1 MESSGG
7 LFNPGF
13 LGSSF
18 LWWVGQIA
26 DDSTWRDNINPGN
39 YEDKNSIPGWGR
51 RYKVR
56 IIGLHD
62 QGEVEIPSDQ
72 LPWAN
77 VMYPITAGGFQTNS
91 GATPQL
97 RQGNMVFGFF
107 LDGQDQQVPVIMGVL
122 GNNSQTELSQT
133 IGDSSVTNAQAGS
146 IAKSGYATGATDKGN
161 SKEITPDQDKVIKQP
176 ARKSSSSSSSTPQLN
191 QFGLDPTKTLTSE
204 QLKVATEARE
214 AARAEGKS
222 AEEVEVAA
230 QQAVAA
236 TLDSTV
242 AREDAAVEAAL
253 AKSEEAGPGAKP
265 QPGAT
270 LENESVHQITA
281 GDVKR
286 SNKCDEKIVL
296 MKPDDVVQ
304 SALKGIQT
312 VIENLTAKIDQ
323 YLQAIQSYVDAVSST
338 INSLQKL
345 ISDAACEMARYMKI
359 IFDKIMEYVMKI
371 FNKGMNAVVAAL
383 PSSLRYQFG
392 DMKEVLTELIQCLYN
407 KLMEG
412 MCDIIAGALTDSIN
426 PDQLEKDAN
435 DRASN
440 GVDDKG
446 NTNASPTNP
455 RVPICYSEDIVS
467 SVLSGKRDEIDSAN
481 NNLLDNM
488 NAYMEDIS
496 GVLAGVSGALSDVN
510 NLIPDISGGI
520 SAALNFT
527 NLKFEVFGCDLTP
540 NLAASDF
547 YTFCNG
553 GDGTAPTSLPSE
565 PSVAKGVETA
575 ASTAPNQS
583 VPFAEPTKD
592 TGTVNNQNTD
602 SVGIDAALAASKN
615 NEAVN
620 EGDLDII

>member
-1 MESSGG
+1 MEGG
-7 LFNPGF
+7 ALFNPGF
-13 LGSSF
+13 LGASF

-39 YEDKNSIPGWGR
+39 YEDKNSVPGWGR

-146 IAKSGYATGATDKGN
+146 IAKSGYATGATDKGS

-176 ARKSSSSSSSTPQLN
+176 ARKSPSSSSSSTPQLN

-204 QLKVATEARE
+204 QLKIATEARE

-230 QQAVAA
+230 QQAVSRSLGA
-236 TLDSTV
+236 TI
-242 AREDAAVEAAL
+242 AREDAAVAAAL

-270 LENESVHQITA
+270 LENEAVHQITA

-323 YLQAIQSYVDAVSST
+323 YLQAIQSYVDAVST
-338 INSLQKL
+338 AIDSLQKL
-345 ISDAACEMARYMKI
+345 IKDAACEMARYMKI

-412 MCDIIAGALTDSIN
+412 MCDTIAGALTDSIN

-435 DRASN
+435 DRASK

-446 NTNASPTNP
+446 NKNASPTNP

-467 SVLSGKRDEIDSAN
+467 SVLAGKRSEIDSAN

-510 NLIPDISGGI
+510 NLIPNISGGI

-540 NLAASDF
+540 NAAASDF

-553 GDGTAPTSLPSE
+553 GDGTAPASLPSE
-565 PSVAKGVETA
+565 PSVAKGVDNAT
-575 ASTAPNQS
+575 SAPPVEN

-592 TGTVNNQNTD
+592 TGTVNNKNTD